1 MTRASSGNWTR
12 TASSTIRS
20 SRSSSTCDAGHFGD
34 LAPSDFSLG
43 HFQLRGDRNLLSPL
57 HAWRTPSRE
66 LDGAKTCEDRE
77 LECVDSNRTLYHTN
91 LLSEEG
97 TRLDTGDALSQWKTA
112 GVTLTP
118 AKAFGE
124 GWAGMA

>member
-1 MTRASSGNWTR
+1 MTRASSRNWTR

-20 SRSSSTCDAGHFGD
+20 SQSSSTFDAGHVGA

-43 HFQLRGDRNLLSPL
+43 HFQLRGDGNLLSPL

-77 LECVDSNRTLYHTN
+77 LECVDSNRTLYHTD

-97 TRLDTGDALSQWKTA
+97 TRLDTRNALSQWKTD
-112 GVTLTP
+112 GVNP
-118 AKAFGE
+118 HSSEGFGE